1 MIGDKILR
9 EKDAPLKDYYGSKK
23 PVSDNIKNIRTGP
36 ADEDFLDMKLANIP
50 ERVVSIIKN
59 YENVLSSVKNDEIDI
74 GSAIEE
80 LKRNREEINKINE
93 AARRSNSQYI
103 ERSATLAKR
112 PYDDEYGL
120 NLFREMFTHLN
131 EIDEYHKKFI
141 NFLKDKQFRS
151 SSVKSR
157 KIKGKGLTPL
167 YPSKMLIS
175 LIKLLATINAGYD
188 SKKIRNQTKNLLNS
202 LYNSRIITETVYN
215 HLANI

>member
-1 MIGDKILR
+1 
-9 EKDAPLKDYYGSKK
+9 
-23 PVSDNIKNIRTGP
+23 
-36 ADEDFLDMKLANIP
+36 
-50 ERVVSIIKN
+50 
-59 YENVLSSVKNDEIDI
+59 
-74 GSAIEE
+74 
-80 LKRNREEINKINE
+80 
-93 AARRSNSQYI
+93 
-103 ERSATLAKR
+103 
-112 PYDDEYGL
+112 
-120 NLFREMFTHLN
+120 MFTHLN